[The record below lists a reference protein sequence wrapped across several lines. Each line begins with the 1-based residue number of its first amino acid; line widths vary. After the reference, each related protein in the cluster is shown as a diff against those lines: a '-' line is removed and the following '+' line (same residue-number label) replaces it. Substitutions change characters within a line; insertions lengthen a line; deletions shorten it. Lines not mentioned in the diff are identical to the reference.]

1 MSLETITIKNREYP
15 KPSIDRMKRKQVKKL
30 KPVLERVQGE
40 DLDAI
45 WDLVGLMVPGLPVS
59 VLDDLD
65 MGQCKDLLESSGVA
79 KFSTETPADAA
90 DAAAEGEAITAGES
104 LASTDS

>member
-1 MSLETITIKNREYP
+1 MSLENITIKNREYP

-30 KPVLERVQGE
+30 KPVLERVQAE

-65 MGQCKDLLESSGVA
+65 MGECKELLESSGVA
-79 KFSTETPADAA
+79 KFNSGKPAEGE
-90 DAAAEGEAITAGES
+90 AAAVDGEAITAGES